1 MKDHKGTNGGAE
13 KRKTA
18 RFILKEGAFAALG
31 NGLTK
36 VGKVKDISQGGLS
49 FEYLYDSETDSDA
62 KLVDIWMLGAK
73 YALRDVP
80 CKKVYDIRSA
90 SDYENYPFASTIMNR
105 CGLQFGT
112 LSTDQSAKLSSFIR
126 EQTISS
132 MS

>member
-18 RFILKEGAFAALG
+18 RFFPKEGTFAAFG
-31 NGLTK
+31 NGLSK
-36 VGKVKDISQGGLS
+36 VGKVKDISLGGLS
-49 FEYLYDSETDSDA
+49 FEYLYDDETDSDA

-90 SDYENYPFASTIMNR
+90 SDYENQPFVSTIMNR
-105 CGLQFGT
+105 CGLQFET

>member
-13 KRKTA
+13 KRKTT
-18 RFILKEGAFAALG
+18 RFILKEGAFAAFG
-31 NGLTK
+31 SGPPK
-36 VGKVKDISQGGLS
+36 IGKVKDISRSGLS

-62 KLVDIWMLGAK
+62 KLVDIWMSSVK
-73 YALRDVP
+73 YALRDFP

-90 SDYENYPFASTIMNR
+90 SEYENHPFVSTIMNR
-105 CGLQFGT
+105 CGLQFET